1 MGYYTNNGGLLG
13 TTRIDEKK
21 GVYDLVCSQHNN
33 TLFAFSEFTFTSPNQ
48 DPFAPTSTEI
58 TNQSAYSSSNFASNT
73 SFFQVSEGIQY
84 FTIPRTTNYTITAKG
99 AAGKNINGASYEGS
113 GGIIRA
119 SFSLEAGTILGI
131 LVGQRPPTS
140 VTYLWQGGGG
150 GTFVTTVSSVGSNE
164 TATPLIVA
172 GGGAGARYSS
182 PSSNVNGNMSPN
194 GNSGNGT
201 NGGTQGDHAVAGG
214 LNASGGGG
222 AAGWD
227 GIVSSHGDCRQVY
240 TPSGYPQSSTC
251 SIAYPGARGFNS
263 SSDPGQGGI
272 FNISGNTNFR
282 GSGGFGGGGPGGW
295 GGAGGAG
302 GYSGGGNGNN
312 TSTEYA
318 GGGGS
323 FISSSAID
331 TSASGKEIGT
341 STGSWSDGSGAFSG
355 HSILSTASGLVNLG
369 YNAGNNGSVLLERW

>member
-33 TLFAFSEFTFTSPNQ
+33 TLFGFSEFTFTSPNQ

-58 TNQSAYSSSNFASNT
+58 TNQSTYGSSNFASNT
-73 SFFQVSEGIQY
+73 SFFQVSDGIQY
-84 FTIPRTTNYTITAKG
+84 FTIPRTANYAITAKG
-99 AAGKNINGASYEGS
+99 AAGKNVNGVTYEGS

-119 SFSLEAGTILGI
+119 SFSLVAGTILGI

-140 VTYLWQGGGG
+140 VTRLWQGGGG
-150 GTFVTTVSSVGSNE
+150 GTFVTTVSSAGSNE

-182 PSSNVNGNMSPN
+182 PSSNVNANMSPN
-194 GNSGNGT
+194 GQNGNGS

-227 GIVSSHGDCRQVY
+227 GIVNSHGDCRQVY
-240 TPSGYPQSSTC
+240 APSGYPQSSTC

-263 SSDPGQGGI
+263 SSNPGQGGI
-272 FNISGNTNFR
+272 FNISGDTSFR

-312 TSTEYA
+312 SSTEYA

-331 TSASGKEIGT
+331 TSASGKDIGT
-341 STGSWSDGSGAFSG
+341 STGSWSSGSGAFSG

-369 YNAGNNGSVLLERW
+369 YNAGQNGSVLLERW